1 MAAVVFVQK
10 KNFGIKFFVF
20 IASNLGKGL
29 SGPAIQIMCNI
40 LKLICLFWVITT
52 VSCTVISRQVRSEAE
67 PLIPFKT
74 LLEETEEYK
83 GRTVILGGYIL
94 QVENLASETILKVL
108 QAPFRV
114 GEEPDLRDL
123 SQGRFVVYFKGF
135 LDPEVYARDRAIT
148 VAGTVI
154 GSDVEKIGEEGVRY
168 LKIKNREIYL
178 WPEYKNLPP
187 YPNPWPYPRYWHG
200 YPNYPYSFW
209 WW

>member
-10 KNFGIKFFVF
+10 RNFRIKFFVF

-94 QVENLASETILKVL
+94 QIENLASETILKVL

-209 WW
+209 W

>member
-40 LKLICLFWVITT
+40 LKLICLFWLITT

-94 QVENLASETILKVL
+94 QIENLASETILKVL

-209 WW
+209 W

>member
-29 SGPAIQIMCNI
+29 SGPAIQIMYNI

-209 WW
+209 W

>member
-209 WW
+209 W